1 MQLIGSGSAQCGRPS
16 SWSGS
21 RNVPRFAS
29 FLPSI
34 FPEDLILSV
43 AWILK
48 YLLILQTAPRGFG
61 ERAPVAK
68 KNGAIQSRS
77 PCEGEIGE
85 SNHGALVLEFL
96 WFREPRFCCDAVADE
111 ISATWNFHLV
121 RKGQF
126 SRYKV
131 DAEHSYASKNR
142 VAKTVAPL
150 FISSSQHSNN

>member
-1 MQLIGSGSAQCGRPS
+1 MITMAIRACRGQRRAAYRVGISAVRASQLMVRI
-16 SWSGS
+16 
-21 RNVPRFAS
+21 
-29 FLPSI
+29 
-34 FPEDLILSV
+34 PER
-43 AWILK
+43 AA
-48 YLLILQTAPRGFG
+48 TAPRGFG

-150 FISSSQHSNN
+150 FISSSQHSSN